1 MPANPQGRGLGVCS
15 SAVGGTV
22 SSGASMPTTRQRG
35 FYSEVLDAE
44 MDESAA
50 HTLLQSAACGPHEE
64 AL

>member
-1 MPANPQGRGLGVCS
+1 
-15 SAVGGTV
+15 
-22 SSGASMPTTRQRG
+22 MPTTRQRG